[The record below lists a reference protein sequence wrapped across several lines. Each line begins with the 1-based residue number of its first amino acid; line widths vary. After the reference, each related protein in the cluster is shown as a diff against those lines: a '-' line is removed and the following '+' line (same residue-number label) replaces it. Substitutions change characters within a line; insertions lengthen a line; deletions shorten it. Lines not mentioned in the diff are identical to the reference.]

1 MKRIFE
7 ETRVLDFGA
16 SAVAPITA
24 CYLGA
29 CGATVIRLESRTHV
43 DPLRTFGPYKNDVV
57 GVDNSA
63 QYTNYNYNKYSV
75 TLNLEHPRG
84 KELAY
89 ELVRWA
95 DIVCEGHAPGS
106 MKKLGFDYETLSK
119 IKPDIIMLSTSNLG
133 QYGPECQQRGYGT
146 QLTAYCGFTDLCG
159 WPDQSP
165 SVPFGAITD
174 FLSARLSTCGL
185 IAAMI
190 YRKRTGKGTFMD
202 LSQLE
207 ASLQVLSPLLLD
219 YSVNRRTNSRRGNQS
234 SHCAPHGVYPCMGDD
249 DWCAIA
255 IGIADADNEWEQFC
269 RVLDSP
275 QWIDDPRFAT
285 PLARK
290 QNESELDRLI
300 EEKTKK
306 IYSRELMEKLQ
317 SAGIAAGVLHNAQ
330 GVHEDPQLK
339 FRHHFWLL
347 DHPVIGKHSYDGPA
361 FRLSKTP
368 VMLNKAAPC
377 LGEDNEYVCTKILGL
392 SDEELVDLYTQGA
405 LE

>member
-1 MKRIFE
+1 
-7 ETRVLDFGA
+7 GA
-16 SAVAPITA
+16 ATLTDAVDIT
-24 CYLGA
+24 
-29 CGATVIRLESRTHV
+29 
-43 DPLRTFGPYKNDVV
+43 
-57 GVDNSA
+57 
-63 QYTNYNYNKYSV
+63 
-75 TLNLEHPRG
+75 
-84 KELAY
+84 
-89 ELVRWA
+89 
-95 DIVCEGHAPGS
+95 
-106 MKKLGFDYETLSK
+106 ETLSALV
-119 IKPDIIMLSTSNLG
+119 ILPAFFSEAVG
-133 QYGPECQQRGYGT
+133 
-146 QLTAYCGFTDLCG
+146 
-159 WPDQSP
+159 
-165 SVPFGAITD
+165 ITET
-174 FLSARLSTCGL
+174 LVREL
-185 IAAMI
+185 
-190 YRKRTGKGTFMD
+190 
-202 LSQLE
+202 
-207 ASLQVLSPLLLD
+207 VL
-219 YSVNRRTNSRRGNQS
+219 
-234 SHCAPHGVYPCMGDD
+234 
-249 DWCAIA
+249 A
-255 IGIADADNEWEQFC
+255 IGITDADNEWEQFC
-269 RVLDSP
+269 RVMGSP

-330 GVHEDPQLK
+330 GVHEDPQLE